1 MKNLFG
7 KSRKVDNPYATYK
20 LGGFEWRVLKTY
32 QRKDK
37 EDTNQYA
44 RWFTV
49 ARSPMTHGSWEYGD
63 MYIEE
68 LMSMNPELTQATDE
82 WRDSYG
88 IQINDRIQVTL

>member
-20 LGGFEWRVLKTY
+20 LGDFEWRVLKTY

-37 EDTNQYA
+37 EDNNQYA

-49 ARSPMTHGSWEYGD
+49 CRSPMTHGSWEYGD
-63 MYIEE
+63 MYIAE
-68 LMSMNPELTQATDE
+68 LMSMNPELTQATEE
-82 WRDSYG
+82 WRETYE
-88 IQINDRIQVTL
+88 

>member
-7 KSRKVDNPYATYK
+7 KSRTVDNPYATYK
-20 LGGFEWRVLKTY
+20 IGNALGSGVWEWRVLKTY

-37 EDTNQYA
+37 EDSNQYA

-49 ARSPMTHGSWEYGD
+49 CRSPMTYGSWEYGD
-63 MYIEE
+63 MYIAE

-82 WRDSYG
+82 WKETYKG
-88 IQINDRIQVTL
+88 